1 MTQDE
6 KMNQLPLSVDN
17 TARVEEQLAI
27 ILKSSH
33 FSSAKKMRQFLSFV
47 VGKTLKGEGD
57 KVKQYTIAVDGLD
70 YSDDFD
76 ADTNPAIR
84 IMAGR
89 VRERLDKYYNEEGI
103 NDSLIIHI
111 EKGQY
116 TPWFE
121 EKTQE

>member
-1 MTQDE
+1 
-6 KMNQLPLSVDN
+6 
-17 TARVEEQLAI
+17 
-27 ILKSSH
+27 
-33 FSSAKKMRQFLSFV
+33 MRQFFSFV
-47 VGKTLKGEGD
+47 VGKTVKGEGD

-89 VRERLDKYYNEEGI
+89 ARERLDKYYKEEGI

-116 TPWFE
+116 NTPWFFS
-121 EKTQE
+121 